1 MKLKRA
7 KIEDTDMKVLLEEL
21 RDNGQIITGS
31 VEPGIDRKH
40 EVLLQ
45 MTLMGVAKRKIENG
59 LHANV
64 FLPTELGNK
73 LLSQDETFAMIYD
86 IDRGTI
92 QISATIDKGLHQQ
105 VKDEAFRDGRSFSET
120 VGTLLGNAIKERE
133 RQRVK
138 NARKKS
144 NS

>member
-1 MKLKRA
+1 MKLKRVN
-7 KIEDTDMKVLLEEL
+7 IEDTDMKVLLEEL

-59 LHANV
+59 LRANV

-86 IDRGTI
+86 IDKGTI
-92 QISATIDKGLHQQ
+92 QISATIDKSLHQQ
-105 VKDEAFRDGRSFSET
+105 VKDEAIRDGRSFSET
-120 VGTLLGNAIKERE
+120 VGMLLGNAIKERE